1 MKRMQNIAS
10 KFLACGFALSV
21 FALACP
27 LSAANSGQ
35 GSAKV
40 LRIEGAARYSTGNNV
55 WQTLHVGDSLKPGT
69 LIQTAAHSQVD
80 LVLVEQAGAMRAAAG
95 TMKLKADSSKG
106 AAQQDAIRMME
117 NTLLAIDKLLITK
130 TGADTVR
137 ETELDLRTGRIEGS
151 VKKLTGASKYEVK
164 IPNGVAGIRGTIY
177 SVSASGILS
186 VWSGS
191 FVLAIVG
198 PGGIITTVVINENE
212 QYDPATGKVTPNT
225 QPKPEFLHDT
235 STPVTNIYKTQD
247 STIYFISP
255 TTGEQP
261 EALP

>member
-1 MKRMQNIAS
+1 MQNIAN
-10 KFLACGFALSV
+10 KLLACGFALSV

-177 SVSASGILS
+177 SISASGILS

-198 PGGIITTVVINENE
+198 PGGITTVVVNENE

-225 QPKPEFLHDT
+225 QPKPEFVYE
-235 STPVTNIYKTQD
+235 TPETTIYTTQD
-247 STIYFISP
+247 HTIYFVAPKTGLQELSP
-255 TTGEQP
+255 K
-261 EALP
+261 